1 MNTFEIQ
8 RAVRRLRNAE
18 GLFQEIQIGPGS
30 NTNYTLGI
38 FSAAVVSLLLEKKYE
53 HETTELRS
61 EIAKSLFVSNHSFF
75 SPFASL
81 RGPTHFVLR
90 PSFR

>member
-61 EIAKSLFVSNHSFF
+61 EIAKSLLDVRN
-75 SPFASL
+75 AD
-81 RGPTHFVLR
+81 
-90 PSFR
+90 